1 MENNLIYEDSEV
13 KANKFNV
20 YCLLVIALLSI
31 LSLLLNEIGVFTL
44 NKLLVRSSMLFMF
57 FFASTPAMILFI
69 HDILLKKEK
78 SMLTFRWFKPI
89 IMTIAY
95 VSVVILCIAL
105 SFHVVM
111 IIIIPTM
118 MGAQYKK
125 NIFIGI
131 PSFLVSFLMVTVV
144 TFGSF
149 ILGEYDANLLT
160 PLTKEEAMII
170 SNRLSLLDGQR
181 IIEIITH
188 YVLPRCLCV
197 AALDYIGYSSV
208 KRTTELSDIQLELS
222 NKVKEEALKTS
233 KMQASIIEKLAD
245 VIESRDLETGVHIKR
260 TKEYVAI
267 LVNRMKKMDEY
278 KDILTDKMC
287 DYIIN
292 AAPLHDIG
300 KITISDV
307 ILRKPGKLTYEE
319 FEIMKTHTTKG
330 GEIINNILNEM
341 GNYDFIDVCYQIAV
355 SHHEKWNG
363 NGYPNGLSGEDI
375 PLPGRIMAISDV
387 FDALI
392 SKRVYKDAMPIDEA
406 VKTILSESGSHFD
419 PKIVKVF
426 KDSLDEFYEVSLS

>member
-1 MENNLIYEDSEV
+1 MENNFIYEDSEV

-245 VIESRDLETGVHIKR
+245 VIESRDLETGVHINS
-260 TKEYVAI
+260 TLA
-267 LVNRMKKMDEY
+267 
-278 KDILTDKMC
+278 
-287 DYIIN
+287 
-292 AAPLHDIG
+292 
-300 KITISDV
+300 
-307 ILRKPGKLTYEE
+307 
-319 FEIMKTHTTKG
+319 F
-330 GEIINNILNEM
+330 
-341 GNYDFIDVCYQIAV
+341 
-355 SHHEKWNG
+355 
-363 NGYPNGLSGEDI
+363 
-375 PLPGRIMAISDV
+375 
-387 FDALI
+387 
-392 SKRVYKDAMPIDEA
+392 
-406 VKTILSESGSHFD
+406 
-419 PKIVKVF
+419 
-426 KDSLDEFYEVSLS
+426 